1 MPNNA
6 NPIDQEAADGEGQ
19 PLVEHLIE
27 LRSRLLKCVGFVM
40 IIFVPLFLFAND
52 IYSYMPLLLDP
63 VRSENTLINACS
75 LRDCY
80 QNTDADVG

>member
-6 NPIDQEAADGEGQ
+6 DPIDQEAADGEGQ

-40 IIFVPLFLFAND
+40 IIFVPLFLFAN
-52 IYSYMPLLLDP
+52 MQ
-63 VRSENTLINACS
+63 S
-75 LRDCY
+75 L
-80 QNTDADVG
+80 